1 MKKNYEAL
9 SGINLEL
16 FYAVTIYEYDVRLQG
31 QNSDKT
37 IRYFQKN
44 YNVSNWNSTESGYL
58 EASFV
63 IDELKV
69 NLVLT

>member
-16 FYAVTIYEYDVRLQG
+16 FYAVTIYKDDVRLQG

-37 IRYFQKN
+37 IQYFQKN